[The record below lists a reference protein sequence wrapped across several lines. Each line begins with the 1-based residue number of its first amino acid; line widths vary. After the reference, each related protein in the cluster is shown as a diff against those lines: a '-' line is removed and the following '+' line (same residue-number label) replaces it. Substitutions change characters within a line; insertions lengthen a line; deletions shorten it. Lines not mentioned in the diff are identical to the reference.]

1 MERRMED
8 GGLGVE
14 LLDVNLGAGGATL
27 VERFVILRRRL
38 GITQAE
44 VAARAGRLQ
53 QSHVS
58 AWERG
63 NRRLSDDAVARLV
76 GALNEVAR
84 EEWGEEAA
92 EAGSET
98 TEQVA

>member
-1 MERRMED
+1 MED
-8 GGLGVE
+8 SNGAVE
-14 LLDVNLGAGGATL
+14 LLDVDLGLGGVTL

-63 NRRLSDDAVARLV
+63 NRRLSDDAVTRLV
-76 GALNEVAR
+76 GALNEIA
-84 EEWGEEAA
+84 GEESR

>member
-1 MERRMED
+1 VTVAD
-8 GGLGVE
+8 LDPDDPVE
-14 LLDVNLGAGGATL
+14 LLEVNLGDTTL

-38 GITQAE
+38 GVTQSE

-63 NRRLSDDAVARLV
+63 NRRLSDDAVSRLV
-76 GALNEVAR
+76 GALNEIAR
-84 EEWGEEAA
+84 EESR